1 MGAYQLATNVNP
13 KIMLREFF
21 KYLNIFY
28 KVIGGYLY
36 LAFGLSAMA
45 VLFESAGILL
55 IIPLVMEY
63 SSPGSG
69 SGSGNFV
76 SVGLDNLFDFLNITK
91 SFTAILVVFG
101 SAFVLKAL
109 FIMASYSYNSGLKS
123 KVLRMFKADIYAG
136 CAEADYDYISRRDF
150 GFLSSL
156 INEQVS
162 RAVLCFHLFLI
173 LGAQIIN
180 ALIYTAFLF
189 YVSYTFGILM
199 VVFGLAIIVIFKTLS
214 VYVLSLSRSST
225 GERLLLEKLIIE
237 SLNSFKYLKATNQF
251 SKVGPVVN
259 NAIEKIAGLEFRI
272 GVSSGL
278 TQAIREPIALI
289 LLIAIGLIQLHV
301 FDASIESIL
310 VSVALFYRAATAAMN
325 IQSFWQSSLEQVGS
339 LEVISDELQG
349 LLDHKESRLG
359 MAIVGFDKGLVFDDV
374 SFYHEGNDSPTLDQ
388 VSFDIASLSQVAFV
402 GPSGAG
408 KSTVMD
414 LILMLYAPHSGK
426 IFIDGTDASV
436 IQSQHWRS
444 GIGYVDQDYILFDD
458 TIANNIS
465 MFDKSSDRD
474 AGIEAA
480 AEKASI
486 LAFIKDLPLGFET
499 VIGEKGAALSGGQRQ
514 RLAIARELYRQPRV
528 LILDEATSA
537 LDGESEAWIQES
549 IKELKGQVT
558 TIIISHRLS
567 TISHVDKIFLLNNGS
582 IEESGSYAELS
593 AHSEFFKR
601 LFSTQGV
608 S

>member
-1 MGAYQLATNVNP
+1 MGPAVN
-13 KIMLREFF
+13 K
-21 KYLNIFY
+21 
-28 KVIGGYLY
+28 
-36 LAFGLSAMA
+36 
-45 VLFESAGILL
+45 
-55 IIPLVMEY
+55 
-63 SSPGSG
+63 
-69 SGSGNFV
+69 
-76 SVGLDNLFDFLNITK
+76 
-91 SFTAILVVFG
+91 
-101 SAFVLKAL
+101 
-109 FIMASYSYNSGLKS
+109 
-123 KVLRMFKADIYAG
+123 
-136 CAEADYDYISRRDF
+136 
-150 GFLSSL
+150 
-156 INEQVS
+156 
-162 RAVLCFHLFLI
+162 
-173 LGAQIIN
+173 
-180 ALIYTAFLF
+180 
-189 YVSYTFGILM
+189 
-199 VVFGLAIIVIFKTLS
+199 
-214 VYVLSLSRSST
+214 
-225 GERLLLEKLIIE
+225 
-237 SLNSFKYLKATNQF
+237 
-251 SKVGPVVN
+251 
-259 NAIEKIAGLEFRI
+259 AIEKIAGLEFRI

-349 LLDHKESRLG
+349 LLEHKESRLG
-359 MAIVGFDKGLVFDDV
+359 MAIAGFDKGLVFDDV
-374 SFYHEGNDSPTLDQ
+374 CFYHEGN
-388 VSFDIASLSQVAFV
+388 V

-444 GIGYVDQDYILFDD
+444 SIGYVDQDYILFDD

-465 MFDKSSDRD
+465 MFDKSNDRD

-514 RLAIARELYRQPRV
+514 RLAIARELYRQPKV

-608 S
+608 N